1 MTAQIEVSVK
11 VYLYEQVEN
20 SEKTDFFGEI
30 INFAEVYPTWERAE
44 QSLKIIEVKDKE
56 DGVAF
61 DTAIG
66 RIYQYHHE
74 YKNDKGERVW
84 EIRHERFRKDGKLG
98 YDACRVIEKT
108 F

>member
-11 VYLYEQVEN
+11 VYLYLQIESKATDPYRGEVINYCEVFPTLEQAQRPLRLGEN
-20 SEKTDFFGEI
+20 
-30 INFAEVYPTWERAE
+30 
-44 QSLKIIEVKDKE
+44 KE
-56 DGVAF
+56 AKDGVPF
-61 DTAIG
+61 DTALG

-84 EIRHERFRKDGKLG
+84 EIRHERFNKEGRLE
-98 YDACRVIEKT
+98 YDALRVIEKT